1 MILPPAEVGVVKSA
15 TMEPRWACI
24 HTRPRAEQWTADNL
38 YRLGYEVYLPMA
50 AERRRDRSTSRY
62 SVVQLPLFTN
72 YLFIAHEPGSP
83 WRGIRGAPGVGKL
96 LLDGFRPQYARVGVI
111 ELLQATEEARRNLA
125 SKPSWRPGAAC
136 MIDRGAFSGHEG
148 VVVEVQ
154 KASARIGLFVFGQLT
169 YGTVPVDS
177 LMPRGA

>member
-1 MILPPAEVGVVKSA
+1 
-15 TMEPRWACI
+15 MEPRWACI
-24 HTRPRAEQWTADNL
+24 RTRPRAEQYAADNL
-38 YRLGYEVYLPMA
+38 YRVGHEVFLPMTA
-50 AERRRDRSTSRY
+50 VRRRDRQTSRY
-62 SVVQLPLFTN
+62 STVQVPLFSS
-72 YLFIAHEPGSP
+72 YLFLAHEPGSP

-111 ELLQATEEARRNLA
+111 ELLRATEETRRNPA
-125 SKPSWRPGAAC
+125 PKPCWKPGVAC

-169 YGTVPVDS
+169 YASVPVEN
-177 LMPRGA
+177 LLPRGS